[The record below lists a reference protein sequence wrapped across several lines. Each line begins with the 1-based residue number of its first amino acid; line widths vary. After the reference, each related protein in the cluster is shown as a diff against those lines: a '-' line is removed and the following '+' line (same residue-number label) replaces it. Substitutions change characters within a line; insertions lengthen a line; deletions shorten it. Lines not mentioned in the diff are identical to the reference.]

1 MRPPAPLRHHSRP
14 PPPIPAERRS
24 LPAEG
29 GTFTGT
35 TSGASGQR
43 GTCGFSDKGPEA
55 IFRWTP
61 TASGPATIATCGSA
75 TLYDT
80 VLYMRSGTCGGPEL
94 GCNDDT
100 AGCGTGEPNE
110 YHGSR
115 LSPTVTAGQTYYI
128 VVDGYNGARGSFSLN
143 VIPPP

>member
-1 MRPPAPLRHHSRP
+1 LYVR
-14 PPPIPAERRS
+14 
-24 LPAEG
+24 
-29 GTFTGT
+29 TG
-35 TSGASGQR
+35 S
-43 GTCGFSDKGPEA
+43 
-55 IFRWTP
+55 
-61 TASGPATIATCGSA
+61 
-75 TLYDT
+75 
-80 VLYMRSGTCGGPEL
+80 CGGPEL

-100 AGCGTGEPNE
+100 VGCNTGEPNG